1 MAASG
6 VYSRQLPLTPL
17 LGDRGSIVG
26 FILAFGN
33 DLFLTW
39 LKFLSS

>member
-17 LGDRGSIVG
+17 LGERRSIVG
-26 FILAFGN
+26 VFPACGN
-33 DLFLTW
+33 DLFSNW
-39 LKFLSS
+39 LKFLTS